1 MRHALAAGFTLIEL
15 LVTLAILGLL
25 ASMAMPMLST
35 LQREHK
41 ESELRRD
48 LRTIRSAIDAYK
60 TAGANGRVASS
71 VDASGYPPNLDVLW
85 EGVPDLSRPD
95 HRKIYFLRRLPRDP
109 FYPDQSAPADQ
120 TWGLRCYES
129 PPDDP
134 QSGADV
140 YDVHSLSPQTG
151 LNGVPY
157 RDW

>member
-1 MRHALAAGFTLIEL
+1 MRHARARGFTLIEL

-41 ESELRRD
+41 ENELRQD
-48 LRTIRSAIDAYK
+48 LREIRAAIDAYK
-60 TAGANGRVASS
+60 TKVDEGRIAHS
-71 VDASGYPPNLDVLW
+71 VDASGYPPNLNVLW
-85 EGVPDLSRPD
+85 QGVSDLSRPD

-109 FYPDQSAPADQ
+109 FYPDQSAPADR

-129 PPDDP
+129 SPDDP
-134 QSGADV
+134 QPGVDV